1 MINVAIIDDNMI
13 LQMHLKKLFL
23 TYNNIKNITS
33 FASVEDALEF
43 FKETTDIDKLPDVIL
58 LDINFPGLDGWD
70 FLEEFE
76 EIKKNIEKEISIY
89 MISSSIMDSDMEKSK
104 ALELVKG
111 FITKPI
117 SPSNLDDI
125 KSFTSN

>member
-23 TYNNIKNITS
+23 TYSNIRSINS
-33 FASVEDALEF
+33 FTSVEDALEF
-43 FKETTDIDKLPDVIL
+43 FKETNEVDKLPDIIL

-70 FLEEFE
+70 FLDEFE

-89 MISSSIMDSDMEKSK
+89 MISSSIMDSDIEKSK
-104 ALELVKG
+104 AIELVKG
-111 FITKPI
+111 FINKPI
-117 SPSNLDDI
+117 SSSNLDDI
-125 KSFTSN
+125 KNFKNN

>member
-23 TYNNIKNITS
+23 TYNNIKSIES
-33 FASVEDALEF
+33 FTSVEDALEF
-43 FKETTDIDKLPDVIL
+43 FKITKDIDKLPDVIL

-70 FLEEFE
+70 FLDEFE
-76 EIKKNIEKEISIY
+76 EIKKSIKKEISIY
-89 MISSSIMDSDMEKSK
+89 MISSSIMDSDIEKSK

-111 FITKPI
+111 FINKPI
-117 SPSNLDDI
+117 SSSNLEDI
-125 KSFTSN
+125 KNFRI